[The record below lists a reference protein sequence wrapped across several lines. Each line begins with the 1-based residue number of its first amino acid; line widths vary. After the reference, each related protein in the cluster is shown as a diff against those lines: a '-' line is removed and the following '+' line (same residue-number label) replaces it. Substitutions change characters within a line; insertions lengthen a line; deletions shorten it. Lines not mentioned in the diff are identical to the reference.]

1 MNDRFKAIYHST
13 ISTFFLGTPHRG
25 GSYVNLGLTVRKIA
39 ACSGFDAN
47 DKTLRDLRFDS
58 SIAKLLREEFV
69 KILEEIHPI
78 IYTFQETRGLSGF
91 GPLSGE
97 VVDDGSCTLDYALEQ
112 KDFIRNNHVDMC
124 RFSGLSDD
132 GY

>member
-1 MNDRFKAIYHST
+1 M
-13 ISTFFLGTPHRG
+13 
-25 GSYVNLGLTVRKIA
+25 GLTVRKIA

-69 KILEEIHPI
+69 KILEEKRPVM
-78 IYTFQETRGLSGF
+78 YTFQETMGLPGF
-91 GPLSGE
+91 GPFSGK
-97 VVDDGSCTLDYALEQ
+97 VVDDSSSTLDYALEQ